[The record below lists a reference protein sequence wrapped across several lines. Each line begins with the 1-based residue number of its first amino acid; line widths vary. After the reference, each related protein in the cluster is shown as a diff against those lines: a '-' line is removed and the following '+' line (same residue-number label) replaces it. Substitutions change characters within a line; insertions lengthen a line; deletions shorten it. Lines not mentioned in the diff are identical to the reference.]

1 MKISRLE
8 NGDDE
13 NVNVKN
19 KNYSIYDLID
29 SFDLPFPNVEV
40 KSKKDEIIK
49 QVNMCG
55 LLWPNRQ
62 GVY

>member
-1 MKISRLE
+1 MKISLLE

-49 QVNMCG
+49 
-55 LLWPNRQ
+55 
-62 GVY
+62 